1 MSLLSVVLLQ
11 FVSLKKARQNQ
22 QGRLVQVSST
32 STLPARGGSGPCT
45 ICPVYRHLHFS
56 LRAHVRIMLHTL
68 SFPSQRWV
76 RSACLLKERRA
87 SKLDTPPQQKGR
99 TWRREGRSSS
109 SSRETEGERESS
121 PRARRSS
128 AKARGVRRPRPR
140 FVGQCQNS
148 SAGVSPAQ
156 GVGTHEST
164 SRAPAKWASCVGA
177 HECASSSFLDGNTA
191 RQTRKFAARPQYVS
205 TWCLGNPLQAIWRAK
220 GACRRSPRARGN
232 KWVIDT
238 PPALNPSRGSFTPA
252 PTANKN
258 QRRHPRT
265 NPDAPPPAR
274 QRDSRQPEDAE
285 AREADDVDLC
295 KDVRLSNRS
304 KMQLPIRAMAMCI
317 EGTQVQTRPPS
328 GERTGSGDEARGR
341 GWGCGFDCAAF
352 G

>member
-220 GACRRSPRARGN
+220 GACRRSPGPGGTNGSLIPRLRSTLAG
-232 KWVIDT
+232 
-238 PPALNPSRGSFTPA
+238 ALSHRRQQPTKTNADTPA
-252 PTANKN
+252 PTRTPHRPHDNGTAAS
-258 QRRHPRT
+258 QR
-265 NPDAPPPAR
+265 
-274 QRDSRQPEDAE
+274 
-285 AREADDVDLC
+285 
-295 KDVRLSNRS
+295 
-304 KMQLPIRAMAMCI
+304 MQKP
-317 EGTQVQTRPPS
+317 GKQT
-328 GERTGSGDEARGR
+328 T
-341 GWGCGFDCAAF
+341 
-352 G
+352 

>member
-1 MSLLSVVLLQ
+1 MPCVPTLALQLTSACANHAAHTVLPFPTVGTLRMPAER
-11 FVSLKKARQNQ
+11 KKSEQA
-22 QGRLVQVSST
+22 GHAPT
-32 STLPARGGSGPCT
+32 TE
-45 ICPVYRHLHFS
+45 
-56 LRAHVRIMLHTL
+56 RAHL
-68 SFPSQRWV
+68 
-76 RSACLLKERRA
+76 E
-87 SKLDTPPQQKGR
+87 
-99 TWRREGRSSS
+99 EGRPLLLLLLLE
-109 SSRETEGERESS
+109 RQRERES
-121 PRARRSS
+121 RRPGP
-128 AKARGVRRPRPR
+128 GVRRPRPEA
-140 FVGQCQNS
+140 FVGQGQDS
-148 SAGVSPAQ
+148 SAN
-156 GVGTHEST
+156 
-164 SRAPAKWASCVGA
+164 AKIRRPEYLRHKAWG
-177 HECASSSFLDGNTA
+177 HMRA
-191 RQTRKFAARPQYVS
+191 RQERRPNGPAASGHMSALRPPSLMEIRQGKPENLQRDRS